1 MSSTDLARAYANSHA
16 DQFRE
21 QLLDLIRIPSVS
33 TEPQRAGDVL
43 RAAEFLKA
51 DLLAAGVERAEIMP
65 TGGHPVVYAE
75 WLKAGP
81 SAKTV
86 LIYGHYDVQPAEMAD
101 GWTSDPFVPVIRDN
115 VIYARGSSDDKGQAF
130 IHAKVVESYLK
141 GAGSAPVNI
150 KVLYEGEEEIASVN
164 LKAFI
169 EANLDL
175 LKADVVVISDTGMI
189 DPDQPAVCVG
199 VRGLTYMQIDV
210 QAANIDLHSGQFGG
224 IVHNPALALAQIIA
238 SFHDEDNHVTVPGFY
253 DDVVALSPAERE
265 ALKATDIPVERLK
278 AETGIPAAWG
288 EEGYTLRERV
298 GTRPTLEINGL
309 LSGWTGEGSK
319 TVLPAKAMAKVSCRL
334 VANQDPQKIY
344 EQVRDFVA
352 DISPA
357 GVRVKVSLLSS
368 GEAASMDIND
378 PAMQAVK
385 RAYERGW
392 GKAPIYL
399 REGGSIPVVADFRKL
414 LGVPVL
420 LMGYGLNTDGPHG
433 PDEHYSLAMFHRGI
447 DTAIIF
453 LEEISR

>member
-352 DISPA
+352 EISPA

>member
-265 ALKATDIPVERLK
+265 ALKVTDIPVERLK

>member
-16 DQFRE
+16 EQFRE

-33 TEPQRAGDVL
+33 TEPQRAGDVR
-43 RAAEFLKA
+43 RAAEYLKA
-51 DLLAAGVERAEIMP
+51 DLLAAGVERAEILP

-81 SAKTV
+81 NSKTV

-115 VIYARGSSDDKGQAF
+115 VIYARGASDDKGQAF

-238 SFHDEDNHVTVPGFY
+238 RFHDEDNHVTVPGFY
-253 DDVVALSPAERE
+253 DDVVMLTPTERE
-265 ALKATDIPVERLK
+265 ALKATDIPAERLK
-278 AETGIPAAWG
+278 AETGIPEAWG
-288 EEGYTLRERV
+288 EAGYTLRERI

-344 EQVRDFVA
+344 ELVRDFVA
-352 DISPA
+352 EVAPA

-378 PAMQAVK
+378 PAMRAVA

>member
-1 MSSTDLARAYANSHA
+1 MSSTEVARAYAKEHA
-16 DQFRE
+16 DEFRE

-33 TEPQRAGDVL
+33 TEPQRAADVMH
-43 RAAEFLKA
+43 AAEFLKA

-65 TGGHPVVYAE
+65 TGGHPVVYGE

-81 SAKTV
+81 TAKTV

-101 GWTSDPFVPVIRDN
+101 GWSSEPFEPVIRDGI
-115 VIYARGSSDDKGQAF
+115 IYARGSSDDKGQAF

-150 KVLYEGEEEIASVN
+150 KVLYEGEEEIASKN
-164 LKAFI
+164 LNAFI
-169 EANLDL
+169 KANLDL
-175 LKADVVVISDTGMI
+175 LKADVVVVSDTGMI
-189 DPDQPAVCVG
+189 DSDQPAVCVG

-210 QAANIDLHSGQFGG
+210 QASNIDLHSGQFGG

-238 SFHDEDNHVTVPGFY
+238 QFHNEDNHIIVPGFY
-253 DDVVALSPAERE
+253 DDVVQLSPADRA
-265 ALKATDIPVERLK
+265 ALKATDIPPERLK
-278 AETGIPAAWG
+278 EETGIPAPWG

-334 VANQDPQKIY
+334 VANQDPHRIY
-344 EQVRDFVA
+344 ELVRDYVA
-352 DISPA
+352 EITPV
-357 GVRVKVSLLSS
+357 GVKVTVSLLNT
-368 GEAASMDIND
+368 GEAALMDIHD
-378 PAMQAVK
+378 PAMQAVA

-420 LMGYGLNTDGPHG
+420 LMGYGLNTDGAHG
-433 PDEHYSLAMFHRGI
+433 PDEHYSLEMFHRGI

-453 LEEISR
+453 LEEFSR

>member
-238 SFHDEDNHVTVPGFY
+238 RFHDEDNHVTVPGFY

>member
-1 MSSTDLARAYANSHA
+1 MR
-16 DQFRE
+16 QCPR
-21 QLLDLIRIPSVS
+21 P
-33 TEPQRAGDVL
+33 
-43 RAAEFLKA
+43 
-51 DLLAAGVERAEIMP
+51 
-65 TGGHPVVYAE
+65 
-75 WLKAGP
+75 
-81 SAKTV
+81 
-86 LIYGHYDVQPAEMAD
+86 
-101 GWTSDPFVPVIRDN
+101 
-115 VIYARGSSDDKGQAF
+115 
-130 IHAKVVESYLK
+130 
-141 GAGSAPVNI
+141 
-150 KVLYEGEEEIASVN
+150 
-164 LKAFI
+164 
-169 EANLDL
+169 
-175 LKADVVVISDTGMI
+175 
-189 DPDQPAVCVG
+189 
-199 VRGLTYMQIDV
+199 
-210 QAANIDLHSGQFGG
+210 
-224 IVHNPALALAQIIA
+224 
-238 SFHDEDNHVTVPGFY
+238 FHDEDNHVTVPGFY

-278 AETGIPAAWG
+278 AETGIPEAWG

-352 DISPA
+352 EITPA
-357 GVRVKVSLLSS
+357 GVRVKVSLLST

>member
-238 SFHDEDNHVTVPGFY
+238 RFHDEDNHVTVPGFY

-352 DISPA
+352 EISPA

>member
-1 MSSTDLARAYANSHA
+1 MSNTGLARAYASNHA
-16 DQFRE
+16 DKFRE

-51 DLLAAGVERAEIMP
+51 DLLAAGVERAEILP

-81 SAKTV
+81 NAKTV
-86 LIYGHYDVQPAEMAD
+86 LIYGHYDVQPADMAD
-101 GWTSDPFVPVIRDN
+101 GWTSEPFVPVIRDG

-130 IHAKVVESYLK
+130 IHAKVIESYLQ
-141 GAGSAPVNI
+141 GAGSAPVNL
-150 KVLYEGEEEIASVN
+150 KVLYEGEEEIGSKN
-164 LKAFI
+164 LNAFI
-169 EANLDL
+169 RANLDL

-199 VRGLTYMQIDV
+199 VRGLSYMQIDV

-238 SFHDEDNHVTVPGFY
+238 QFHDANNHVTVPGFY
-253 DDVVALSPAERE
+253 DDVVELSPADRE
-265 ALKATDIPVERLK
+265 ALKSTDIPAERLM
-278 AETGIPAAWG
+278 AETGIPAPWG
-288 EEGYTLRERV
+288 ETGYTLRERV

-319 TVLPAKAMAKVSCRL
+319 TVLPAKAMAKISCRL
-334 VANQDPQKIY
+334 VSNQDPQRIF
-344 EQVRDFVA
+344 ELVRDFVA
-352 DISPA
+352 SITPPGVKASVKLLNTGDPA
-357 GVRVKVSLLSS
+357 L
-368 GEAASMDIND
+368 MDIHD
-378 PAMQAVK
+378 PAMQAVA

-433 PDEHYSLAMFHRGI
+433 PDEHYSLAMFHQGI

-453 LEEISR
+453 LEEYSR